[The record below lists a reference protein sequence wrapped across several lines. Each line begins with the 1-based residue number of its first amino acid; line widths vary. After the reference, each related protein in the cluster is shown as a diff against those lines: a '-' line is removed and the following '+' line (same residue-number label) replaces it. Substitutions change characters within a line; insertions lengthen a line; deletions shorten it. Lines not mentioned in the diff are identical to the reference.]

1 MIRLAFAVLLLA
13 RPLAA
18 DEVAVALDWTP
29 NTNHV
34 GLYVAE
40 EKGWYD
46 EAGLEVA
53 ILPYTDTSSATLV
66 ANGVADLG
74 VLSSL
79 SFFTQRAAG
88 ADLVAVMA
96 VVQHETGRLVF
107 DGERE
112 DIRTP
117 ADLDGLT
124 YGGFGTAWEEALI
137 STIIREAGGEGEFE
151 TVTLGTG
158 AYEAL
163 AAGRI
168 DFTLEVSTWEGVNA
182 ELEGRPQRAFHYA
195 DHGVPD
201 QHTTLIGAR
210 GAWLEENAQTARAFL
225 EATRRGYAFA
235 AENPE
240 EAADILIEA
249 TGGMLANEALVHAS
263 MRALVEGGYLRDEE
277 GIVGRI
283 NPAKIEAMGGFL
295 HKAGILRDA
304 EGDPLAE
311 RPDFSTWFT
320 NEHLDTSGNSDID
333 ERGARSDCG
342 RPDVAAAEGVC
353 Q

>member
-1 MIRLAFAVLLLA
+1 MIRPLFAALLA
-13 RPLAA
+13 AQPLAA
-18 DEVAVALDWTP
+18 DEIAVALDWTP

-34 GLYVAE
+34 GLYVAQAQ
-40 EKGWYD
+40 GWYE
-46 EAGLEVA
+46 EAGLDVS

-66 ANGVADLG
+66 ANGVAEMG

-79 SFFTQRAAG
+79 SFFSQRAAG

-107 DGERE
+107 DGARS

-117 ADLDGLT
+117 ADLDGMT
-124 YGGFGTAWEEALI
+124 YAGFGTDWEETLI
-137 STIIREAGGEGEFE
+137 STIIEEAGGEGEFE
-151 TVTLGTG
+151 MVTLGTG

-163 AAGRI
+163 AAGRV

-182 ELEGRPQRAFHYA
+182 ELEGRPQRAFRYA
-195 DHGVPD
+195 DYGVPD

-210 GAWLEENAQTARAFL
+210 EAWLDENAQAARAFL
-225 EATRRGYAFA
+225 RATQRGYAFA
-235 AENPE
+235 AENPGK
-240 EAADILIEA
+240 AADILIEA

-263 MRALVEGGYLRDEE
+263 MRALVEGDYLRDES
-277 GIVGRI
+277 GAVGRI
-283 NPAKIEAMGGFL
+283 DPTKIEAMGGFL
-295 HKAGILRDA
+295 HGAGILRDA